1 MKLFSISSPVW
12 ETPDAYRP
20 VLLIRNITGYSAVSF
35 EHCEGGNI
43 AECVCVG
50 GGITRCSLA
59 SHGSERGR

>member
-12 ETPDAYRP
+12 ETPDTYRP
-20 VLLIRNITGYSAVSF
+20 VLLIRNNTGYSAVSF

-43 AECVCVG
+43 VRG
-50 GGITRCSLA
+50 GWGWGITRCSLP

>member
-43 AECVCVG
+43 AEWG
-50 GGITRCSLA
+50 GGGDNQVFA
-59 SHGSERGR
+59 G